1 MELNSVK
8 NRFSKK
14 KKDLFGHNKG
24 FWVIK
29 KNISFITKISNIL
42 KSSFGPLGMDKIINE
57 KNGNIIIT
65 NDGATILSSMDVK
78 NSVEKMLVNLSKS
91 QDEEIGDGTTG
102 IIIMT
107 ASLLKQAEKL
117 IEKGIHP
124 VRIVEGFEYA
134 CDICL
139 GHLENISE
147 RMSKDYDVYTFMLEA
162 GITSMNSK
170 ITKRSKKKLSELCIK
185 SVFAVCDVIRK
196 DVNLDLI
203 KFEKRAGGHLE
214 HTMLING
221 IIIDKEFSHTQMP
234 KQMNDVR
241 LCILTCPLE
250 PPKPKTKYKIEIKN
264 EIQFNQLYSFEQKY
278 FHDAIFQIKSSG
290 ANLLL
295 CQWGFDDE
303 GNHLLLRNKL
313 SAVRWVSGTEIELL
327 AVTTG
332 AQIVPRFNEITSIT
346 LGYASK
352 IRESSLDK
360 QNRILIIENCAKSKV
375 ITVLIRGSSEFIVEE
390 IKRSLRDGICV
401 IRNLIKDNR
410 IVFGGGSV
418 ELSCSLKIYEQAYQ
432 SFGLKHCILN
442 SFSESL
448 RAIPMILAENAGY
461 SPIETLYQ
469 IMNRQIGEKNFHLGI
484 DCTGKVVG
492 NMKKKKVFETL
503 LGKQQQIQNAVQLAC
518 AILKIDDLIKLENDK

>member
-170 ITKRSKKKLSELCIK
+170 ITKRSKKKT
-185 SVFAVCDVIRK
+185 F
-196 DVNLDLI
+196 
-203 KFEKRAGGHLE
+203 
-214 HTMLING
+214 
-221 IIIDKEFSHTQMP
+221 
-234 KQMNDVR
+234 
-241 LCILTCPLE
+241 
-250 PPKPKTKYKIEIKN
+250 
-264 EIQFNQLYSFEQKY
+264 
-278 FHDAIFQIKSSG
+278 
-290 ANLLL
+290 
-295 CQWGFDDE
+295 
-303 GNHLLLRNKL
+303 
-313 SAVRWVSGTEIELL
+313 
-327 AVTTG
+327 
-332 AQIVPRFNEITSIT
+332 
-346 LGYASK
+346 
-352 IRESSLDK
+352 
-360 QNRILIIENCAKSKV
+360 
-375 ITVLIRGSSEFIVEE
+375 
-390 IKRSLRDGICV
+390 
-401 IRNLIKDNR
+401 
-410 IVFGGGSV
+410 
-418 ELSCSLKIYEQAYQ
+418 
-432 SFGLKHCILN
+432 
-442 SFSESL
+442 
-448 RAIPMILAENAGY
+448 
-461 SPIETLYQ
+461 
-469 IMNRQIGEKNFHLGI
+469 
-484 DCTGKVVG
+484 
-492 NMKKKKVFETL
+492 
-503 LGKQQQIQNAVQLAC
+503 
-518 AILKIDDLIKLENDK
+518 